1 MTNAVELELVSKKLD
16 IVTLRIEHPEDE
28 KTKEIWEH
36 YSSIRR
42 IKGDGN
48 CFYRGLIFGHLELL
62 LQNERGMQ
70 IFKDELIQTGK
81 ELLLAGFPES
91 SFEDILNTFVS
102 VLERTEADNQD
113 STLLKIFN
121 DQCISDRMVQY
132 LRLLTSAYLQNH
144 SEFFQHFVEA
154 PSLKSYCTQEV
165 ETMAMECDHV
175 EIIAL
180 SEALGLSIHIVS
192 MEAGDGHLIHHTIPE
207 GAIPSLHLLYK
218 TAHYDI
224 LYPRTHPGES

>member
-1 MTNAVELELVSKKLD
+1 MTDAVELVSEKLD
-16 IVTLRIEHPEDE
+16 IATLRTEQAEDE
-28 KTKEIWEH
+28 KTKEICKH

-48 CFYRGLIFGHLELL
+48 CFYRAVIFGHLEVL

-81 ELLLAGFPES
+81 ELLLAGFSES

-102 VLERTEADNQD
+102 VLVCTEADNQD
-113 STLLKIFN
+113 STLLKVFN
-121 DQCISDRMVQY
+121 DQSTSDSMVQY

-144 SEFFQHFVEA
+144 SDFFQHFVEA
-154 PSLKSYCTQEV
+154 PNLKSYCTQEV

-180 SEALGLSIHIVS
+180 SEALGLSFHIVS
-192 MEAGDGHLIHHTIPE
+192 MEAGDGHLTHHTIPE

-224 LYPRTHPGES
+224 LYPRAHLEES